1 MRNVNNVS
9 IRNRK
14 TCLASAMAR
23 KTKIMRQHIK
33 NKKNNIKSVAR
44 LSENVW
50 FKKRRNRTKRSRNW
64 ILFVKKK
71 KKSFIY

>member
-14 TCLASAMAR
+14 HVLASAKAR
-23 KTKIMRQHIK
+23 KTRIMRQHIK

-50 FKKRRNRTKRSRNW
+50 FKK
-64 ILFVKKK
+64 KK
-71 KKSFIY
+71 

>member
-14 TCLASAMAR
+14 HVLASAKAR
-23 KTKIMRQHIK
+23 KTKIMRQHIQ

-50 FKKRRNRTKRSRNW
+50 FKKEGIEQKGVG
-64 ILFVKKK
+64 IGYYL
-71 KKSFIY
+71 